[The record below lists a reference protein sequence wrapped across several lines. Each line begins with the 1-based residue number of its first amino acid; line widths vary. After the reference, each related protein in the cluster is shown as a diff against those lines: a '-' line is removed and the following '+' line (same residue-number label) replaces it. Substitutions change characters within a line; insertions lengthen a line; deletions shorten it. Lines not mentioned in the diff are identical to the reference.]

1 MSEETKDQYDI
12 LKIYVGILQLDS
24 MTKYGSNKSGVPY
37 YLCKP
42 LKHGDPIFYVASTKK
57 ERKKMYVRVRFQEW
71 KKDQKFA
78 IGQMVDYIGNVGEE
92 TVEYEMLRYLHEV
105 DFPAWKLSSKCIE
118 EEEGKIHHEVFSIDP
133 LGSKDIDDAFSFEE
147 TDTHVLIG
155 VHIANPSRFFE
166 DPTDWQKILE
176 ERISTVYMPYRRCNM
191 LPIEISENHAS
202 LIEGKRRHTISV
214 LYQIRKEDHFAEFVI
229 EERWVKNRKNYVYE
243 DVDLMHL
250 SNQWD
255 SKDIQKMFH
264 FSKLYFK
271 SEEMD
276 SHHFVE
282 KWMIEANHDVA
293 THCIYNF
300 GEKTILRVCPS
311 IPIPKSE
318 FDQMDIQLKEYIK
331 RGEMKGAEYQYY
343 EEGKYQG
350 HDILRYTEYTHFTSP
365 IRRGIDYYIHLLLRG
380 FTDIVV
386 DLSKVNGRM
395 KKMKK
400 LDRDLRR
407 MQFLFQHSK
416 KNHIDCYG
424 YVVDLSESYMRIYIP
439 EYNLEEKVVL
449 KDRMGYSEVEGREVD
464 RYDMYEKV
472 KVKLFIFVKEEYFR
486 NKIRIQVCK
495 I

>member
-1 MSEETKDQYDI
+1 MEEQINEQDGMDET
-12 LKIYVGILQLDS
+12 KIYVGILQLNS

-42 LKHGDPIFYVASTKK
+42 VKHGDPFFYVASSKK
-57 ERKKMYVRVRFQEW
+57 ERKKMYVRVRFQEK
-71 KKDQKFA
+71 KKDQKLP
-78 IGQMVDYIGNVGEE
+78 IGQIVDYLGNVGEE

-105 DFPAWKLSSKCIE
+105 DFPSWKLSTKIE
-118 EEEGKIHHEVFSIDP
+118 EEEEDGPIHETVFSIDP

-147 TDTHVLIG
+147 TDTHVMIG

-166 DPTDWQKILE
+166 DPSDWQKILE
-176 ERISTVYMPYRRCNM
+176 ERISTVYMPHRRCNM
-191 LPIEISENHAS
+191 LPTDISENYAS

-255 SKDIQKMFH
+255 SQDIQKMFH
-264 FSKLYFK
+264 FSKLYF
-271 SEEMD
+271 ENEDMD
-276 SHHFVE
+276 SHQFVE

-311 IPIPKSE
+311 IPKSE

-343 EEGKYQG
+343 DEDTYQG
-350 HDILRYTEYTHFTSP
+350 HGQLGYTEYTHFSSP
-365 IRRGIDYYIHLLLRG
+365 IRRCIDFYIHLLLRG
-380 FTDIVV
+380 LDITF

-424 YVVDLSESYMRIYIP
+424 YVVDLSETCMRIYIP

-449 KDRMGYSEVEGREVD
+449 KDRMGYSEVEGREMD

-472 KVKLFIFVKEEYFR
+472 RVKLFIFVKEEYFR
-486 NKIRIQVCK
+486 NKIRIQMTK
-495 I
+495 F

>member
-1 MSEETKDQYDI
+1 MEEVKDDSGMEVSN
-12 LKIYVGILQLDS
+12 KIYVGILQLDS
-24 MTKYGSNKSGVPY
+24 MTKYGSNKSGLPY

-42 LKHGDPIFYVASTKK
+42 VRHGDPIFYVASAKK
-57 ERKKMYVRVRFQEW
+57 ERKKMYVRIRFQEW

-105 DFPAWKLSSKCIE
+105 DFPAWRLSSKCVE
-118 EEEGKIHHEVFSIDP
+118 EEEGEIHHKVFSIDP

-147 TDTHVLIG
+147 TDTHVFIG

-166 DPTDWQKILE
+166 DPKDLKKILE

-191 LPIEISENHAS
+191 LPTDISENYAS
-202 LIEGKRRHTISV
+202 LIESKRRHTISI

-255 SKDIQKMFH
+255 SNDIQKMFH
-264 FSKLYFK
+264 FSKLYFE
-271 SEEMD
+271 STEMD
-276 SHHFVE
+276 SHQFVE

-300 GEKTILRVCPS
+300 SEKTILRVCPS
-311 IPIPKSE
+311 IPTSE
-318 FDQMDIQLKEYIK
+318 FDQMDIQLKEYMK

-350 HDILRYTEYTHFTSP
+350 HDQLGYTQYTHFTSP
-365 IRRGIDYYIHLLLRG
+365 IRRGIDFYVHLLLRG
-380 FTDIVV
+380 LTDIEV

-416 KNHIDCYG
+416 KEYMDCEG
-424 YVVDLSESYMRIYIP
+424 YVVDLSDTSMRIYIP
-439 EYNLEEKVVL
+439 KYNLEEKVIL
-449 KDRMGYSEVEGREVD
+449 KDRMGYSEVEGREVET
-464 RYDMYEKV
+464 YHLYEKV
-472 KVKLFIFVKEEYFR
+472 KVKLFIFVREEYFR
-486 NKIRIQVCK
+486 NKIRISLSK
-495 I
+495 F